1 MDDFT
6 GKKFT
11 QILNQLAKEELPNQ
25 SPRQALKD
33 TIGCSDTIIHRYFR
47 GISLGGPSKYFQKL
61 LAVLLKDK
69 EPSYIA
75 IVLAAYLEFIL
86 GKHGK
91 RSGSPELQSGATY
104 LKELALREQRARD
117 SAAATETKDFNLANF
132 PEAFYPLLVVCGDR
146 RESPQKDWSD
156 LFADS
161 MSPLD
166 LTFLMR
172 LGLRPVTL
180 MPDGTEQKTLLFSD
194 RIFACGDESQ
204 LRKTFSSV
212 NLLVVGSPKVNL
224 LARRVN
230 FSSLFRFTLKRTDE
244 ARTLHKRLEKE
255 ELLRQ
260 TNLVQ
265 AFTIMCQTTPH
276 TALDEN
282 QRRDLGLSRKQADEL
297 LELGSDLLGQATI
310 SEAQEMFYPTGI
322 SDLARRYHWTR
333 HSDAEKLGFV
343 SLAAH
348 PFNPERVCILA
359 AGLEGVSTAQC
370 LKSLVHAKKAYA
382 EHPLGG
388 VLSVT
393 YKNSRNEPQDALYK
407 IEKPA
412 YTPNDL
418 LKSLDEIINAQ
429 PATETARTRD
439 TDDLHQPWTDEEV
452 QEAKELIQLL
462 SVTKARA
469 SSA

>member
-11 QILNQLAKEELPNQ
+11 QILNQLAKEKLPKPL
-25 SPRQALKD
+25 PRKALASEIGYCD
-33 TIGCSDTIIHRYFR
+33 TIVERYFR
-47 GISLGGPSKYFQKL
+47 GISLGAPSKGFQQL
-61 LAVLLKDK
+61 LTTLLKDK
-69 EPSYIA
+69 EPRYAA
-75 IVLAAYLEFIL
+75 IVLAAYLEFTL
-86 GKHGK
+86 GKEG
-91 RSGSPELQSGATY
+91 GSPELQSAATY
-104 LKELALREQRARD
+104 LKELVLREQHASSNAD
-117 SAAATETKDFNLANF
+117 SLEAKDRNLANF

-166 LTFLMR
+166 LTFLVR

-180 MPDGTEQKTLLFSD
+180 MPDGSEQKTLIFSD
-194 RIFACGDESQ
+194 RLFASADESQ

-212 NLLVVGSPKVNL
+212 NLLVIGSPKVNL

-244 ARTLHKRLEKE
+244 ARILHERLEKE

-265 AFTIMCQTTPH
+265 AFAIMCQTTPH

-282 QRRDLGLSRKQADEL
+282 QRRDLGLSRKQVDEL
-297 LELGSDLLGQATI
+297 LELGADLLGQATI
-310 SEAQEMFYPTGI
+310 SEALEMFYPTGI
-322 SDLARRYHWTR
+322 SDLAKRYHWTR

-359 AGLEGVSTAQC
+359 AGLEGVSTAHC

-382 EHPLGG
+382 EHPFGG
-388 VLSVT
+388 VLTVT
-393 YKNSRNEPQDALYK
+393 YKNSRNEPQHALYK
-407 IEKPA
+407 IEKPT

-418 LKSLDEIINAQ
+418 LKSLDEI
-429 PATETARTRD
+429 RTRN
-439 TDDLHQPWTDEEV
+439 TDDVHQPWTEE
-452 QEAKELIQLL
+452 EANKAKELIQRL
-462 SVTKARA
+462 SL
-469 SSA
+469 

>member
-1 MDDFT
+1 MNDDFT
-6 GKKFT
+6 GKTFT
-11 QILNQLAKEELPNQ
+11 QILNRLAKEKLPKPLARKTLANE
-25 SPRQALKD
+25 
-33 TIGCSDTIIHRYFR
+33 IGCSNTIVERYFR
-47 GISLGGPSKYFQKL
+47 GISLGAPSKGFQQL
-61 LAVLLKDK
+61 LTTLLKDK
-69 EPSYIA
+69 EPRYAA
-75 IVLAAYLEFIL
+75 IVLAAYLEFTL
-86 GKHGK
+86 GKHSKEG
-91 RSGSPELQSGATY
+91 GSPELQSAATY
-104 LKELALREQRARD
+104 LKELVLREQHA
-117 SAAATETKDFNLANF
+117 SSNAKSSEIKDRNLANF

-146 RESPQKDWSD
+146 REDPQKDWSD

-166 LTFLMR
+166 LTFLVR

-180 MPDGTEQKTLLFSD
+180 MPDGTEQKTLIFSD
-194 RIFACGDESQ
+194 RLFASADESQ

-244 ARTLHKRLEKE
+244 ARLLHERLEKE

-265 AFTIMCQTTPH
+265 AFAIMCQTTPH

-282 QRRDLGLSRKQADEL
+282 QRRDLGLSRKQVDEL
-297 LELGSDLLGQATI
+297 LELGSYLLGQATI
-310 SEAQEMFYPTGI
+310 SDALEMFYPTGI
-322 SDLARRYHWTR
+322 SDLAKRYHWTR

-359 AGLEGVSTAQC
+359 AGLEGVSTAHC

-382 EHPLGG
+382 EHPFGG
-388 VLSVT
+388 VLTVT

-407 IEKPA
+407 IEKPT
-412 YTPNDL
+412 YTPNNL

-429 PATETARTRD
+429 SVTETARARD
-439 TDDLHQPWTDEEV
+439 SDEPWTEE
-452 QEAKELIQLL
+452 EAQAAKGLIQRLITGL
-462 SVTKARA
+462 V
-469 SSA
+469 